1 MFQKQKQISHEQS
14 RQSSL
19 FINLNDSHVE
29 SLMNLKPVQVQQL
42 RDELKE
48 QQETLTVLEEL
59 TQMSVS
65 LAHDLLQ
72 CNSSGAE

>member
-48 QQETLTVLEEL
+48 QQETLTVL
-59 TQMSVS
+59 
-65 LAHDLLQ
+65 
-72 CNSSGAE
+72 